1 MSLKSRL
8 DRIEKNVPI
17 VDEVHFMGWADCE
30 WEEAEGLVRAKDES
44 KESFF
49 ERVKAATNKKWI
61 WCD

>member
-1 MSLKSRL
+1 VNLKSRL
-8 DRIEKNVPI
+8 ARIEKFAPI

-30 WEEAEGLVRAKDES
+30 WKEAEGLVRANDES

-49 ERVKAATNKKWI
+49 DRVRAVTNKKWV